1 MVSGSEKQIGIIAG
15 AIFILGLSFWGML
28 YYQHI
33 TKEVGKIEYSLVDFH
48 AENLKS
54 KSYDT
59 ELKKSFED
67 NIITQQEFKKLMDIV
82 ESEKAKKIKDSL
94 ENRINNAGEK

>member
-1 MVSGSEKQIGIIAG
+1 MFSGSEKQIGIIAG
-15 AIFILGLSFWGML
+15 AIFIFGLSFWGIL

-33 TKEVGKIEYSLVDFH
+33 TKEVGELEYSLVDVY

-67 NIITQQEFKKLMDIV
+67 KIITQQEFKKLMDIV
-82 ESEKAKKIKDSL
+82 DGEKAKKTKDSL
-94 ENRINNAGEK
+94 ENRINKAGEK